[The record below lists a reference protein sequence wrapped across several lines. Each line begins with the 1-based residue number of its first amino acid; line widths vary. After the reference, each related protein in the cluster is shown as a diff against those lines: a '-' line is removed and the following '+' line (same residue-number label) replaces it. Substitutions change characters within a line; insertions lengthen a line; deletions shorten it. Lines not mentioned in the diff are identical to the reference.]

1 MPDTSAISEGF
12 PLNCGMQW
20 EVRWPDGRKVSV
32 GSEDWTQGE
41 WKACGP
47 AAYDVR
53 FEGRTVRVVL
63 LEGPDAAGHLRM
75 RVDGV
80 EVAVQAVDAR
90 TQLLERMG
98 MSQAGVTQDREVR
111 APMPGKVLSVQV
123 QAGDEVEEGAAL
135 LILEAM
141 KMENVIRSPRAGKVA
156 AVGVVA
162 GKAVEK
168 GESLVTYEL
177 ENADV

>member
-1 MPDTSAISEGF
+1 
-12 PLNCGMQW
+12 MQW
-20 EVRWPDGRKVSV
+20 EVRWPDGRKVAV
-32 GSEDWTQGE
+32 GPDDGAQGE
-41 WKACGP
+41 WRPCGP

-53 FEGRTVRVVL
+53 LEDRTVRVVL

-80 EVAVQAVDAR
+80 EVALQAVDAR
-90 TQLLERMG
+90 SQLLERMG
-98 MSQAGVTQDREVR
+98 MSESGAVQDRDVR
-111 APMPGKVLSVQV
+111 APMPGKVLSVGV
-123 QAGDEVEEGAAL
+123 APGDVVEEGGAL

-141 KMENVIRSPRAGKVA
+141 KMENVIRSPRAGRIA
-156 AVGVVA
+156 QVGVVA

-168 GESLVTYEL
+168 GEPLVTYEM